1 MADKLYTWTMIFDNL
16 YYSYPLDPQPVTF
29 PIRAVWCKTSWTK
42 FVWLLGLR
50 DSFSIT
56 VWSSVSDVVDV
67 GGLVDLR
74 TYGDTKRIFYDLP
87 DLQKQAF
94 LNALDDPSQP
104 PSPPLDTPW
113 DGDQWMA
120 FENQDGRNFAFFS
133 TEGLGISGNA
143 TRAAIVHSKRQHMPG
158 SQDGMSVSVRV
169 QFVDR

>member
-1 MADKLYTWTMIFDNL
+1 M
-16 YYSYPLDPQPVTF
+16 
-29 PIRAVWCKTSWTK
+29 
-42 FVWLLGLR
+42 
-50 DSFSIT
+50 
-56 VWSSVSDVVDV
+56 
-67 GGLVDLR
+67 DLR